1 MSINNSEDLNR
12 YYNIINNLVD
22 NYVESNKIKPSNLL
36 NYLKPGSDR
45 FNRFLIRN
53 GLNEVKGSDIILK
66 DILIDRAGMEED
78 GVYTF
83 ESYKY
88 YESVEFKISNLK
100 QCLYKGIEKSDIKS
114 EKIIADYFDVN
125 LGDIDVVDS
134 EKHTFKVNDWNG
146 DDWVVFIYSEEDF
159 DIIKSNIKE
168 YLFDELSSS
177 SVDLV
182 GEVKL
187 ELNDLIDKET
197 YNKKLEDKL
206 TSDFLTKLI
215 EKILGE
221 SVKYLD
227 VVKDYH
233 LWSK

>member
-1 MSINNSEDLNR
+1 MSINNREDLNK
-12 YYNIINNLVD
+12 YYNLINELVD
-22 NYVESNKIKPSNLL
+22 NYVEKHKIRPSNLIK
-36 NYLKPGSDR
+36 YLSPGSDR
-45 FNRFLIRN
+45 FNKFLLKS
-53 GLNEVKGSDIILK
+53 GLSEVAGAEVVLK
-66 DILIDRAGMEED
+66 DVLYDRAGMEED

-83 ESYKY
+83 ESFKY

-100 QCLYKGIEKSDIKS
+100 QCLYKGVEKSDIKS

-134 EKHTFKVNDWNG
+134 EKHTFKINDWNN
-146 DDWVVFIYSEEDF
+146 DDWEVIIYSKEDL
-159 DIIKSNIKE
+159 DIIKSNIKD
-168 YLFDELSSS
+168 YLFSELSSS
-177 SVDLV
+177 SVSLV
-182 GEVKL
+182 GDVKL

-206 TSDFLTKLI
+206 TSDYLTKLI

-221 SVKYLD
+221 NAKYLD
-227 VVKDYH
+227 VIKDYH